1 MSYTNTNPEYNSYTI
16 FRPEYSI
23 PILLNILLAYTFFSP
38 SISAVSPLKSNICIE
53 DGCNMKLALKKCNLT
68 DDWSIHGL
76 WLDYKNGSYPE
87 YCRNMSYSNIM
98 NTSLENTMNN
108 KWYSCEGTNYNF
120 WNHELQKHGSCI
132 KDYLIPSLNSTKY
145 FNDTINIYNG
155 MSSIIP
161 YHCNNKNKQCFIT
174 LT

>member
-1 MSYTNTNPEYNSYTI
+1 MKNIIDKKLEVFIDY
-16 FRPEYSI
+16 
-23 PILLNILLAYTFFSP
+23 IL
-38 SISAVSPLKSNICIE
+38 
-53 DGCNMKLALKKCNLT
+53 
-68 DDWSIHGL
+68 
-76 WLDYKNGSYPE
+76 GSYDF
-87 YCRNMSYSNIM
+87 SLDI
-98 NTSLENTMNN
+98 NTSLENTMNK

-145 FNDTINIYNG
+145 FNNTINIYNG